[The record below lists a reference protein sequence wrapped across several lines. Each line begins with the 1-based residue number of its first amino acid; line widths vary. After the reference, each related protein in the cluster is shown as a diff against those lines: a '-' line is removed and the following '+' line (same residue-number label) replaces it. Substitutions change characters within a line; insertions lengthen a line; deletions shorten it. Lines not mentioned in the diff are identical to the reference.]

1 MLVPVPMYGGDT
13 MLWKEKER
21 SRIRAVK
28 MDNLRGLLDIRRMD
42 KVPNAWI
49 RELYRMKKDL
59 HPMDFPSQNPTI
71 YFYHEPFP
79 Y

>member
-42 KVPNAWI
+42 KWCGV
-49 RELYRMKKDL
+49 MKGLMKV
-59 HPMDFPSQNPTI
+59 FSSAG
-71 YFYHEPFP
+71 
-79 Y
+79 